1 MSISESG
8 NKLRK
13 LINNAIEDC
22 TLTPEEY
29 EEIISLSL
37 KDGFVD
43 PQERALLRE
52 LQQMIEHKEIVFA
65 KKDNR

>member
-13 LINNAIEDC
+13 LINKAIEDC
-22 TLTPEEY
+22 TITPEEY
-29 EEIISLSL
+29 EEIINLSL

-52 LQQMIEHKEIVFA
+52 LQQMIEHKEIRFS
-65 KKDNR
+65 KKDNK